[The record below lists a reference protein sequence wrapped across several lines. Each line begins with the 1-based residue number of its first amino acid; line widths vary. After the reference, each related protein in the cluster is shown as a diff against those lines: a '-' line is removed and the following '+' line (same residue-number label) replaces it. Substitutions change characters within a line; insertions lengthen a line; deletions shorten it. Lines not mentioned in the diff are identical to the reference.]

1 MNKHTPLY
9 ILVIGSLLFFFGQER
24 RGSAFPQGPAI
35 NSGVNPI
42 WSYSGDCT
50 ALSYPIPSG
59 QDFIV
64 TDLLKTGGS
73 QNYASDIKVD
83 GQIFARLYHFE
94 LLSFRTGFK
103 VNSGSTL
110 DGTQQSS
117 SHTITL
123 TGYLMAQ

>member
-1 MNKHTPLY
+1 MHKDTPIYL
-9 ILVIGSLLFFFGQER
+9 LLFGMMCLFFWQEKHVV
-24 RGSAFPQGPAI
+24 AFPQGPAI
-35 NSGVNPI
+35 NSGTNPI

-50 ALSYPIPSG
+50 GLSYTVPSG

-64 TDLLKTGGS
+64 TDILKTGGN
-73 QNYASDIKVD
+73 QGYASDIKSD
-83 GQIFARLYHFE
+83 GQIFARLYQYD

-110 DGTQQSS
+110 SCTQQSS

>member
-1 MNKHTPLY
+1 MHKQTPVY
-9 ILVIGSLLFFFGQER
+9 ILILCGICFFLGQER
-24 RGSAFPQGPAI
+24 YSIAFPQGPAV
-35 NSGVNPI
+35 NSGSNPI

-50 ALSYPIPSG
+50 SLSYTIPVG

-73 QNYASDIKVD
+73 QSYASDIKAD
-83 GQIFARLYHFE
+83 GQIFARLYSFQ

-110 DGTQQSS
+110 TCTQQSS